1 MCSSSGGL
9 DTDMNAIPKGQ
20 IALLK
25 QKKKK
30 NYYLLMVKNSNHQKA
45 IKTCAKYPVLQY
57 NEKNFVPMKMN
68 FKKKNL
74 FFQPIL

>member
-1 MCSSSGGL
+1 
-9 DTDMNAIPKGQ
+9 
-20 IALLK
+20 
-25 QKKKK
+25 
-30 NYYLLMVKNSNHQKA
+30 MVKNSNHQKA